1 MLLTTN
7 MKGVIRMGSEY
18 VKFCPVCNETRQN
31 MEWCDDEKLKEFSK
45 GYHNVLV
52 PKEGL
57 TICPACKKGIL
68 EDSVL
73 THDEFNLIEDVSD
86 SDRQFLEA
94 MIDLKKKDPIEYQLK
109 MSQFKANLKQQE
121 SSKKVEEDN
130 NTPHCPYC
138 NSTNIKKITTG
149 SKVAHTALFG
159 IFSMSRNSKQWH
171 CNDCKSDF

>member
-1 MLLTTN
+1 
-7 MKGVIRMGSEY
+7 MGSEY

-73 THDEFNLIEDVSD
+73 THDEFNLIEDVSN

-94 MIDLKKKDPIEYQLK
+94 MIELKKNDPIEYQLK

-121 SSKKVEEDN
+121 SSKPKEEDN
-130 NTPHCPYC
+130 RPKCPTC
-138 NSTNIKKITTG
+138 GSTNIEKISLGKKAVG
-149 SKVAHTALFG
+149 GALFG
-159 IFSMSRNSKQWH
+159 LFSSNVRKSMH
-171 CNDCKSDF
+171 CKSCGYKW

>member
-1 MLLTTN
+1 
-7 MKGVIRMGSEY
+7 MGSEY
-18 VKFCPVCNETRQN
+18 VKFCPVCNETLQN

-68 EDSVL
+68 EDSIL

-94 MIDLKKKDPIEYQLK
+94 MIELKKKDPIEYQLK

-121 SSKKVEEDN
+121 QVQESRTEEN
-130 NTPHCPYC
+130 KPRCPTC
-138 NSTNIKKITTG
+138 GSTNIERISLGKKAVG
-149 SKVAHTALFG
+149 GALFG
-159 IFSMSRNSKQWH
+159 IFSSNVRKSMH
-171 CNDCKSDF
+171 CKSCGYKW